1 MNTPEIVSHLLPNEV
16 FVFGSNYA
24 GRHGAGAAFDAV
36 RRFGARNGVGQGLSG
51 QSYGIATKD
60 HHLEVLSVEQIN
72 VGVRRFMVFA
82 HANWSLRF
90 LVTPIG
96 CGLAGYTPRDI
107 APLFREVVDFG
118 NVILPKCFTD
128 ILIP

>member
-1 MNTPEIVSHLLPNEV
+1 MNTPEIVSHLLPNEI

-24 GRHGAGAAFDAV
+24 GMHGAGAAYDAV
-36 RRFGARNGVGQGLSG
+36 RRFGARNGIGQGLCG
-51 QSYGIATKD
+51 NSYGIATKG
-60 HHLEVLSVEQIN
+60 HSLEVLPINRIQAGVE
-72 VGVRRFMVFA
+72 RFAREAEAMRQ
-82 HANWSLRF
+82 LRF

-96 CGLAGYTPRDI
+96 CGLAGYAPRDI
-107 APLFREVVDFG
+107 APLFRGVVDFG